1 MEGIMRKI
9 NDTSK
14 FAEPEDHN
22 TLTDRELDVVTGG
35 ENMMLLFSNVLKML
49 EDTNKAI
56 IGNIR

>member
-1 MEGIMRKI
+1 MSKT

-14 FAEPEDHN
+14 LGRA
-22 TLTDRELDVVTGG
+22 TLDERRYELTIDELDAVVGG
-35 ENMMLLFSNVLKML
+35 VLLLSNVLKML